1 MIHLLHKCYRKL
13 KGQNIVWRAIFL
25 TQIQWNFLY
34 TKGAATSRFLSD
46 VAAFYCSLFI
56 PVKKKKKKGGEGH
69 CLLLWCNFILRAL
82 IIRLIEVGLET
93 VLRLTCYHCLGVCEL
108 FSDLVTAQCCLW
120 LQSHL
125 TQFLAPLV
133 CSLPLKCWNKRVM
146 QDM

>member
-13 KGQNIVWRAIFL
+13 KGQTIVWRAIFL

-46 VAAFYCSLFI
+46 VVAFYCSLFI
-56 PVKKKKKKGGEGH
+56 PVKKAGGRGEGC
-69 CLLLWCNFILRAL
+69 CLLLWCDFFLRAL

-93 VLRLTCYHCLGVCEL
+93 VLSLTCYHCLGTSEL

-125 TQFLAPLV
+125 AQFLAPLV

-146 QDM
+146 QDV